1 MSAAITTVDMMGVS
15 PDDIEV
21 RTFDDFAIAK
31 IGSTSGGGQVGLFP
45 AVATAR
51 SRHTNASVGQL
62 MQIGERLARE
72 ARRAGHA
79 HRTALRTQR
88 LADALAVE
96 A

>member
-45 AVATAR
+45 AFTAR
-51 SRHTNASVGQL
+51 
-62 MQIGERLARE
+62 
-72 ARRAGHA
+72 HA
-79 HRTALRTQR
+79 AN
-88 LADALAVE
+88 
-96 A
+96 